1 MGPADRTD
9 DTTVTP
15 VRWTGTAALRWGWR
29 FARDPLVATR
39 RIFDAAGPFVILA
52 EGLPLIRPARAVL
65 LGVPL
70 VLTAGA
76 AFHRELLS
84 DPDKWRGASLLP
96 GGPKGS
102 AARRMSA
109 GLTRLTGHRHA
120 HYRRLLLQPLH
131 KTSVRAMSAKMAE
144 RAAKEAAGWPIEE
157 PIDLSE
163 YARRM
168 MRDIGLELLFGG
180 SGEPSSAIADRVSRL
195 MERKWD
201 WSVIAFPIDLPVTAY
216 GRVVRDAAILERL
229 MLEWAAAKR
238 GRVDETDLA
247 SIIVN
252 GSDADGNPPDDA
264 VIVGQL
270 ASLLAAASEASH
282 SVLIWTLFL
291 LHQHPRVAAVL
302 FHELRDKL
310 GSGSPSL
317 DQASELPY
325 LDAVVKESM
334 RVLPPVPLQ
343 IRVAQSDT
351 TIAGHEVPK
360 GTRVMLNTF
369 LTNRMPELYP
379 EADVFRPERWF
390 EIAPTVFEFSVFS
403 GGPYSCPGYLFGST
417 AVKIALAA
425 IVMRY
430 GMDLLPARHIDY
442 RVQPTL
448 RPSRGISVR
457 LRRQDGSAPK
467 PMPIAGNIKDLVK
480 LPQ

>member
-1 MGPADRTD
+1 MD
-9 DTTVTP
+9 DTIVTP

-29 FARDPLVATR
+29 FARDPLVTTR
-39 RIFDAAGPFVILA
+39 RVFAAAGPFVILA
-52 EGLPLIRPARAVL
+52 EALPVVRPARAVL

-76 AFHRELLS
+76 AFHRQLLS
-84 DPDKWRGASLLP
+84 DPEKWRGASLLP
-96 GGPKGS
+96 GGPKHS

-120 HYRRLLLQPLH
+120 HYRKLLLQPLH
-131 KTSVRAMSAKMAE
+131 KTSVHAISERMAD
-144 RAAKEAAGWPIEE
+144 RAAAEAATWPIEE

-168 MRDIGLELLFGG
+168 MRNIALELLFGG
-180 SGEPSSAIADRVSRL
+180 SSEQSCAIADRVSRL

-201 WSVIAFPIDLPVTAY
+201 WSVIAFPINLPVTTY
-216 GRVVRDAAILERL
+216 GRVVRDAAVLERL
-229 MLEWAAAKR
+229 MLEWAAAK
-238 GRVDETDLA
+238 GGHVNETDLA

-252 GSDADGNPPDDA
+252 SSDADGNPPDDA

-291 LHQHPRVAAVL
+291 LQQHPRVAAIL
-302 FHELRDKL
+302 FYELRDRL
-310 GSGSPSL
+310 GGGSPSL

-351 TIAGHEVPK
+351 TIAGHPVPK

-390 EIAPTVFEFSVFS
+390 EIAPTVFEFPVFS
-403 GGPYSCPGYLFGST
+403 GGPHSCPGYLFGAT

-425 IVMRY
+425 IITRY
-430 GMDLLPARHIDY
+430 SIDLLPATHIDY

-448 RPSRGISVR
+448 RPRYGVSVH
-457 LRRQDGSAPK
+457 LRRQDGGAPK
-467 PMPIAGNIKDLVK
+467 PMPVTGNIKDLVK
-480 LPQ
+480 LP

>member
-1 MGPADRTD
+1 MD
-9 DTTVTP
+9 DATMTP
-15 VRWTGTAALRWGWR
+15 VRWTGMAALRWGWR
-29 FARDPLVATR
+29 FARDPLLTTR
-39 RIFDAAGPFVILA
+39 RVFDAAGPFVILA
-52 EGLPLIRPARAVL
+52 EGLPLIRSARTVM

-120 HYRRLLLQPLH
+120 HYRKLLLHPLH
-131 KTSVRAMSAKMAE
+131 KTSVRAISEQMAD
-144 RAAKEAAGWPIEE
+144 RAAAEAAAWPIEE
-157 PIDLSE
+157 SIDLSE

-168 MRDIGLELLFGG
+168 MRDIALELLFGG
-180 SGEPSSAIADRVSRL
+180 SSEQSGAIADRVSRL

-201 WSVIAFPIDLPVTAY
+201 WSAIAFPINFPGTAY
-216 GRVVRDAAILERL
+216 AHVIRDAAILERL
-229 MLEWAAAKR
+229 MLEWVTVKR
-238 GRVDETDLA
+238 GQVDERDLA

-252 GSDADGNPPDDA
+252 SSDAAGKPTDDA

-270 ASLLAAASEASH
+270 ASLFAAASEASH
-282 SVLIWTLFL
+282 SVLIWTLL
-291 LHQHPRVAAVL
+291 LLQQHPRVASVL
-302 FHELRDKL
+302 FQELRDRL
-310 GSGSPSL
+310 GGGAPSL
-317 DQASELPY
+317 DKASELPY

-351 TIAGHEVPK
+351 TIAGHEVPM

-390 EIAPTVFEFSVFS
+390 DISPTAFEFPVFS

-425 IVMRY
+425 IVTRY
-430 GMDLLPARHIDY
+430 SMDLLPAAHIDY

-448 RPSRGISVR
+448 RPRRGISVR
-457 LRRQDGSAPK
+457 LRLQAGGAPK
-467 PMPIAGNIKDLVK
+467 PTPITGNIRDLVK

>member
-1 MGPADRTD
+1 MD
-9 DTTVTP
+9 DTIVTP

-29 FARDPLVATR
+29 FARDPLVTTR
-39 RIFDAAGPFVILA
+39 RVFDAAGPFVILA
-52 EGLPLIRPARAVL
+52 EALPLIRPARAVL

-76 AFHRELLS
+76 VFHRQLLS

-96 GGPKGS
+96 GGPRGS

-109 GLTRLTGHRHA
+109 GLTRLTDHRHA
-120 HYRRLLLQPLH
+120 HYRKLLLHPLH
-131 KTSVRAMSAKMAE
+131 KTSVRAMSEKMAE
-144 RAAKEAAGWPIEE
+144 RAAAEAAAWPIEK

-168 MRDIGLELLFGG
+168 MRDIALELLFGG
-180 SGEPSSAIADRVSRL
+180 SSEESGVIADRVSRL

-201 WSVIAFPIDLPVTAY
+201 WSVIAFPINLPGTAY
-216 GRVVRDAAILERL
+216 GRVVRDAAVLERL

-238 GRVDETDLA
+238 GHVDETDLA

-252 GSDADGNPPDDA
+252 SSDADGNPPDDA
-264 VIVGQL
+264 VVVGQI

-291 LHQHPRVAAVL
+291 LRQHPRVAAAL
-302 FHELRDKL
+302 FHELHDEL

-351 TIAGHEVPK
+351 TIAGHQVPK

-379 EADVFRPERWF
+379 EADVFRRERWF
-390 EIAPTVFEFSVFS
+390 EIAPTVFEFPVFS
-403 GGPYSCPGYLFGST
+403 GGPHSCPGYLFGST

-425 IVMRY
+425 IVTRY
-430 GMDLLPARHIDY
+430 SMDLLPASLIDY

-448 RPSRGISVR
+448 RARQGISVR
-457 LRRQDGSAPK
+457 LRRQNGSAPK
-467 PMPIAGNIKDLVK
+467 PMPITGNIKDLVK